1 MIGVLAEYISVETA
15 ALGLLEFIL
24 AMLAILCALGVAE
37 HSLSVAHVD
46 LAIGLGFATL
56 LCAACVGLYR
66 PAVCL
71 DRRGPVRLAPTE
83 AAVFSASLLLALSLP
98 RQFSLPAALWLCPIL
113 FGWLAISLLI
123 RTGFALLM
131 RGRKLPQRVLVVGDP
146 ERAAA
151 VVDLLRNRHAGRFE
165 VLRLPDDGRGLPG
178 NVLRQ
183 PRVWGVVIA
192 GDLIDDACAEVL
204 LDSKLRGIRVQR
216 DTSFAERQLGRID
229 LNAIDRSWF
238 LSAEGFTAGPWSV
251 LFKRALDIIVSAGL
265 LLLTLPLM
273 LFVALAIKLES
284 HGPVLYRQERIG
296 LHGKPFTLLKF
307 RSMTADAEATGSPVW
322 AQVQDP
328 RVTRIGNII
337 RPLRIDELPQ
347 LLNVLHGEMSMVGPR
362 PERPIFVE
370 QLAEIIPFYQGRAYV
385 KPGLT
390 GWAQVNYP
398 YGASVEDAREKL
410 SYDLY
415 YVKNRNF
422 FLDLVILVSTVRV
435 ILFREGAR

>member
-1 MIGVLAEYISVETA
+1 MTGVLAEYISVETA
-15 ALGLLEFIL
+15 ALGLFEFAL
-24 AMLAILCALGVAE
+24 AVLAILCALGVAE
-37 HSLSVAHVD
+37 HSLSVAHVN
-46 LAIGLGFATL
+46 LAAGLGLATL
-56 LCAACVGLYR
+56 VCAAGVGLYR

-71 DRRGPVRLAPTE
+71 DRRGPARLAPTE

-113 FGWLAISLLI
+113 LGWLAISLLI
-123 RTGFALLM
+123 RTGFAFLV
-131 RGRKLPQRVLVVGDP
+131 RGRKLPQRVFVLGEPD
-146 ERAAA
+146 RSAAL
-151 VVDLLRNRHAGRFE
+151 VDLLRNRHASRFE
-165 VLRLPDDGRGLPG
+165 AVGLPADARCPP
-178 NVLRQ
+178 VDILRQ
-183 PRVWGVVIA
+183 QRVWGVVIA
-192 GDLIDDACAEVL
+192 GDQIDDACAEAL
-204 LDSKLRGIRVQR
+204 LDSKLRGVKVQR

-229 LNAIDRSWF
+229 LNTVDRGW
-238 LSAEGFTAGPWSV
+238 LLAAEGFTTGQLGSAA
-251 LFKRALDIIVSAGL
+251 KRALDIAASTGL

-273 LFVALAIKLES
+273 LIVALAIKLES
-284 HGPVLYRQERIG
+284 RGPVLYRQERVG

-307 RSMTADAEATGSPVW
+307 RSMTVDAEASGSPIW
-322 AQVQDP
+322 ARVQDP
-328 RVTRIGNII
+328 RVTRIGSII
-337 RPLRIDELPQ
+337 RPMRIDELPQ

-370 QLAEIIPFYQGRAYV
+370 QLAEIIPFYHGRAYV

-422 FLDLVILVSTVRV
+422 LLDLLIMASTVRV